1 MAGEKTE
8 KATPKKRQ
16 DSRKQGQVGRS
27 ADLQGAVVLLAGLLA
42 LSAFA
47 PRMYQAVMEA
57 TRHALALIAT
67 PEVVER
73 GQIGEVLAATS
84 QSTLLAW
91 LPIAVACTVAALLIG
106 VVQVGLKPEPTLLKP
121 QFKRLNPITGAKN
134 LYGKHM
140 IFETLKNVA
149 KVGVVGAIT
158 ALAVFPRLR
167 ELGSLVGMPAE
178 VLLPELA
185 SLCLAI
191 AQRAA
196 AAYLLIAFVDFGY
209 QKWRV
214 EKGMRMDLQEIKDES
229 KSDQLPAEVKSSQ
242 RRKAMMLANGRMM
255 EAVPTADVV
264 VTNPTHYAVALRY
277 DTGAPAPVVVAK
289 GTDHL
294 AFRIRERAREAGVA
308 VVPDPPLARSLYA
321 SVDVGRM
328 IPEELFHGVAQI
340 LAYVYRVANRRAA
353 A

>member
-8 KATPKKRQ
+8 KATPKKRE
-16 DSRKQGQVGRS
+16 DSRKKGQVGRS
-27 ADLQGAVVLLAGLLA
+27 ADLQGAVVLMAGLLA

-57 TRHALALIAT
+57 TRHSLALIAT
-67 PEVVER
+67 PAVIEAGTV
-73 GQIGEVLAATS
+73 GEVLVATS
-84 QSTLLAW
+84 KSTLLAW

-106 VVQVGLKPEPTLLKP
+106 VVQVGPKPEPSLLKP

-140 IFETLKNVA
+140 VFESFKNVA
-149 KVGVVGAIT
+149 KVAVVGAIA
-158 ALAVFPRLR
+158 ALAVFPKLA
-167 ELGSLVGMPAE
+167 EFGSLVGMPPAA
-178 VLLPELA
+178 LLVELA

-191 AQRAA
+191 AQRTA

-209 QKWRV
+209 QRWRV
-214 EKGMRMDLQEIKDES
+214 EKGMRMDMQEIKDES
-229 KSDQLPAEVKSSQ
+229 KQDSLPAEVKASQ
-242 RRKAMMLANGRMM
+242 RRRAMMLANARMM
-255 EAVPTADVV
+255 EGVPTADVV

-277 DTGAPAPVVVAK
+277 DAGAPAPVVVAK

-294 AFRIRERAREAGVA
+294 AFRIREKAREAGVA

-321 SVDVGRM
+321 SVEIGRM

>member
-8 KATPKKRQ
+8 KATPKKKA
-16 DSRKQGQVGRS
+16 DSRKKGQVGKS
-27 ADLQGAVVLLAGLLA
+27 VDLQGAVVLMAGLLA

-47 PRMYQAVMEA
+47 PRMYEAVMQA
-57 TRHALALIAT
+57 TRHALGLIAT
-67 PEVVER
+67 PEVVDHA
-73 GQIGEVLAATS
+73 GVGEVLAATS

-106 VVQVGLKPEPTLLKP
+106 VMQVGLKPEPTLLKP
-121 QFKRLNPITGAKN
+121 DLKRLNPITGAKN

-140 IFETLKNVA
+140 IFETIKNVA
-149 KVGVVGAIT
+149 KVAVVSAI
-158 ALAVFPRLR
+158 AASAVFPRLR
-167 ELGSLVGMPAE
+167 ELGALVGMPPE

-214 EKGMRMDLQEIKDES
+214 EKGMRMDMQEIKDEF
-229 KSDQLPAEVKSSQ
+229 KQDALPAEVKSHQ
-242 RRKAMMLANGRMM
+242 RRQAMMLANARMM
-255 EAVPTADVV
+255 DAVPTADVV

-294 AFRIRERAREAGVA
+294 AFRIREAAREAGVS

-321 SVDVGRM
+321 SVEIGRM

>member
-57 TRHALALIAT
+57 TGHALALIAT
-67 PEVVER
+67 PEVVDR
-73 GQIGEVLAATS
+73 GGIGEVLATTS

-91 LPIAVACTVAALLIG
+91 LPLAVACTIAALLVG

-140 IFETLKNVA
+140 VFETLKNVA
-149 KVGVVGAIT
+149 KVCVVGAIA

-167 ELGSLVGMPAE
+167 ELGSLVGMPPE

-214 EKGMRMDLQEIKDES
+214 EKGMRMDLQEVKDES

>member
-8 KATPKKRQ
+8 KATPKRKA
-16 DSRKQGQVGRS
+16 DSRKKGQVGRS
-27 ADLQGAVVLLAGLLA
+27 ADLQGAVVLMAGLLA
-42 LSAFA
+42 LAAFA
-47 PRMYQAVMEA
+47 PRMYQAIVEA
-57 TRHALALIAT
+57 TRHALALVAT
-67 PEVVER
+67 PEVVDE
-73 GQIGEVLAATS
+73 GGIGEILAATS

-91 LPIAVACTVAALLIG
+91 LPLAAACAVAALLIG
-106 VVQVGLKPEPTLLKP
+106 VLQVGLKPEPSLLKP
-121 QFKRLNPITGAKN
+121 QIKRLNPITGAKN

-140 IFETLKNVA
+140 VFETLKNVA
-149 KVGVVGAIT
+149 KVAVVGAI
-158 ALAVFPRLR
+158 AASAVFPRLG
-167 ELGSLVGMPAE
+167 ELGALVGMPPE

-185 SLCLAI
+185 GLCLAI

-196 AAYLLIAFVDFGY
+196 AAYLLIALVDFGY

-229 KSDQLPAEVKSSQ
+229 KQDQLPAEVKASQ
-242 RRKAMMLANGRMM
+242 RRRAMMLANARMM

-294 AFRIRERAREAGVA
+294 AFRIREKATEAGVA

-321 SVDVGRM
+321 AVDIGRM

>member
-8 KATPKKRQ
+8 KATPKKKQ

-27 ADLQGAVVLLAGLLA
+27 ADLQGAVVLMAGLLA

-47 PRMYQAVMEA
+47 PRMYEAVMEA
-57 TRHALALIAT
+57 MHHALALIAT

-73 GQIGEVLAATS
+73 GAVGEVLVATS
-84 QSTLLAW
+84 KSTLLAW
-91 LPIAVACTVAALLIG
+91 IPIAVACAVAALLIG
-106 VVQVGLKPEPTLLKP
+106 VIQVGPKPEPSLLKP
-121 QFKRLNPITGAKN
+121 QFKRLNPLTGAKN

-140 IFETLKNVA
+140 IFETIKNVL
-149 KVGVVGAIT
+149 KVAVVGAIA
-158 ALAVFPRLR
+158 ALAVFPKLG
-167 ELGSLVGMPAE
+167 ELGALVGMPPI
-178 VLLPELA
+178 LLLTELA

-209 QKWRV
+209 QRWRV
-214 EKGMRMDLQEIKDES
+214 EKGMRMELKEVKDEA
-229 KSDQLPAEVKSSQ
+229 KQDQLPAEVKASQ
-242 RRKAMMLANGRMM
+242 RRRAMMLANARMM
-255 EAVPTADVV
+255 EAVPTADVI

-294 AFRIRERAREAGVA
+294 AFRIREKAREAGVA

-321 SVDVGRM
+321 SVEIGRM

>member
-8 KATPKKRQ
+8 KATPKKKA
-16 DSRKQGQVGRS
+16 DSRKKGQVGKS
-27 ADLQGAVVLLAGLLA
+27 ADLQGAVVLMAGLLA

-47 PRMYQAVMEA
+47 PRMYEAVMQA
-57 TRHALALIAT
+57 TRHALSLVAT
-67 PEVVER
+67 PEVVDH
-73 GQIGEVLAATS
+73 GGVGEVLAATS
-84 QSTLLAW
+84 KSTLLAW
-91 LPIAVACTVAALLIG
+91 LPLAVACTVAALLIG
-106 VVQVGLKPEPTLLKP
+106 VVQVGLKPEPSLLKP
-121 QFKRLNPITGAKN
+121 DMKRLNPITGAKN

-140 IFETLKNVA
+140 IFETIKNVA
-149 KVGVVGAIT
+149 KVAVVSAI
-158 ALAVFPRLR
+158 AASAVFPRLR
-167 ELGSLVGMPAE
+167 ELGALVGMPPE

-196 AAYLLIAFVDFGY
+196 AAYLLIALVDFGY

-214 EKGMRMDLQEIKDES
+214 EKGMRMDMQEVKDEF
-229 KSDQLPAEVKSSQ
+229 KQDALPAEVKSHQ
-242 RRKAMMLANGRMM
+242 RRQAMMLANARMM
-255 EAVPTADVV
+255 DAVPTADVV

-277 DTGAPAPVVVAK
+277 DPGAPAPVVVAK

-294 AFRIRERAREAGVA
+294 AFRIREAAREAGVS

-321 SVDVGRM
+321 SVEIGRM

>member
-8 KATPKKRQ
+8 KATPKKKA
-16 DSRKQGQVGRS
+16 DSRKKGQVGKS
-27 ADLQGAVVLLAGLLA
+27 ADLQGAVVLMAGLLA

-47 PRMYQAVMEA
+47 PRMYEAVMQA
-57 TRHALALIAT
+57 TRHALSLVST
-67 PEVVER
+67 PGVVDH
-73 GQIGEVLAATS
+73 GGIGEVLTATS
-84 QSTLLAW
+84 KSTLLAW
-91 LPIAVACTVAALLIG
+91 LPLAAACTVAALLVG
-106 VVQVGLKPEPTLLKP
+106 VVQVGLKPEPSLLKP
-121 QFKRLNPITGAKN
+121 DMKRLNPITGAKN

-140 IFETLKNVA
+140 IFETIKNVA
-149 KVGVVGAIT
+149 KVAVVGAIA
-158 ALAVFPRLR
+158 ALAVFPKLR
-167 ELGSLVGMPAE
+167 ELGALVGMPPE

-185 SLCLAI
+185 GLCLAI

-214 EKGMRMDLQEIKDES
+214 EKGMRMDMQEVKDEH
-229 KSDQLPAEVKSSQ
+229 KQDALPAEVKASQ
-242 RRKAMMLANGRMM
+242 RRRAMMLANARMM

-277 DTGAPAPVVVAK
+277 DTGAAAPVVVAK

-294 AFRIRERAREAGVA
+294 AFRIRETAREAGVA

-321 SVDVGRM
+321 AVDVGRM
-328 IPEELFHGVAQI
+328 IPEELFHGVAQV

>member
-8 KATPKKRQ
+8 KATPKKKA
-16 DSRKQGQVGRS
+16 DSRKKGQVGRS
-27 ADLQGAVVLLAGLLA
+27 ADLQGAVVLMAGLLA

-47 PRMYQAVMEA
+47 PRMYEAIMEA
-57 TRHALALIAT
+57 TRHVLALVAT
-67 PEVVER
+67 PEVVDE
-73 GQIGEVLAATS
+73 GGVGEILAAAST
-84 QSTLLAW
+84 STLLAW
-91 LPIAVACTVAALLIG
+91 LPLAVACTVAAVLVG
-106 VVQVGLKPEPTLLKP
+106 VVQVGLKPEPSLLKP
-121 QFKRLNPITGAKN
+121 QVKRLNPITGAKN

-140 IFETLKNVA
+140 VFETIKNVA
-149 KVGVVGAIT
+149 KVAVVGAIA
-158 ALAVFPRLR
+158 ALAVFPRLG
-167 ELGSLVGMPAE
+167 ELGALVGMPPA

-196 AAYLLIAFVDFGY
+196 AAYLLIAFIDFGY

-214 EKGMRMDLQEIKDES
+214 EKGMRMDMQEIKDES
-229 KSDQLPAEVKSSQ
+229 KQDQLPAEVKASQ
-242 RRKAMMLANGRMM
+242 RRRAMMLANARMM

-294 AFRIRERAREAGVA
+294 AFRIREKAKEAGVA

-321 SVDVGRM
+321 TVEIGRM

-340 LAYVYRVANRRAA
+340 LAYVYRVADRRAA